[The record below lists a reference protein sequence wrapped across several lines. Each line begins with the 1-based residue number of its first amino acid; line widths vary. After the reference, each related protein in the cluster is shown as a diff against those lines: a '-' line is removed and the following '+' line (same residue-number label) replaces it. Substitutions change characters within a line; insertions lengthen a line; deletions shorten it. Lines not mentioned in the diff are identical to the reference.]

1 MYGNT
6 KEPKYSVQAEERS
19 PDMDAPDFTKASKR
33 TRNLYIGEGDG
44 IVLLSVLPL
53 RGAGRLEIGRGVSFP
68 RSQSPSRPVSAP
80 FCAMSALY

>member
-19 PDMDAPDFTKASKR
+19 PDMDAPDFMKASKR

-53 RGAGRLEIGRGVSFP
+53 RGGGV
-68 RSQSPSRPVSAP
+68 
-80 FCAMSALY
+80 LK